1 MRAARQWG
9 RCRWQRRLGGGR
21 QLRAV
26 VRQGCR
32 RAAAGLLQTAET
44 LLRGSCIRALPA
56 RLDSGCHRAAR
67 ARLGKAARVWVLQHP
82 AHRSPSVGGMDGRAF
97 PTLAPP
103 GRATGSW
110 LRSTQVCRRMKPP
123 GGPVTVGSST
133 RMTGNVRCC
142 RSSSACR
149 SSASWL
155 QLIGPRHRPSW
166 PWVVPGR
173 CAHVAVAG
181 GDFLIRPT
189 RHAGAQAVAR
199 AAAKLG
205 WTSCS
210 LSSTARVRSICRS
223 RRRS

>member
-1 MRAARQWG
+1 
-9 RCRWQRRLGGGR
+9 
-21 QLRAV
+21 
-26 VRQGCR
+26 
-32 RAAAGLLQTAET
+32 LLQTAET
-44 LLRGSCIRALPA
+44 LLRGCRITALPA
-56 RLDSGCHRAAR
+56 RLNSGCHRAVC
-67 ARLGKAARVWVLQHP
+67 ARLDKAARVWVLWHP
-82 AHRSPSVGGMDGRAF
+82 AHRSPSVRGRAF

-110 LRSTQVCRRMKPP
+110 LRSTQVCRRMKPS

-133 RMTGNVRCC
+133 RMTGNVCCC

-155 QLIGPRHRPSW
+155 LAHRSSSSPELAVGGPGALCSCDSCWRRHPE
-166 PWVVPGR
+166 
-173 CAHVAVAG
+173 
-181 GDFLIRPT
+181 IRST
-189 RHAGAQAVAR
+189 RHPGAQAVAR

-210 LSSTARVRSICRS
+210 LSSTAKVRSICRS